1 MLLPLFLQM
10 TERVKRWDYCYLTAT
25 YFLLL
30 EKKLRGQQIRLT
42 PANSPLMDMN
52 ACRTPAPKRN
62 LDINRGTDAA
72 SVVGTPLRD
81 SPRGLHNSLEG
92 GLDDCDL
99 LKIGSPPPAA
109 VGGSK
114 DTPKKGDNFDR
125 STKNRASE
133 RYPVP
138 HKKAV
143 KMEQYQDENKPPKQ
157 SMNVTPTK

>member
-1 MLLPLFLQM
+1 M

-52 ACRTPAPKRN
+52 AACRTPAPKRN

-114 DTPKKGDNFDR
+114 DTPKKGVDNFDR